1 MTGSVALAYSRERT
15 ACPWRTAIARILVT
29 NDDGIYAPGLW
40 ALVDAVS
47 YLGEVMVIA
56 PDREQSGIGAAITL
70 HHPLRLS
77 KLRMPTHPDIDTYA
91 VQGTPGDCVILGL
104 QNLMK
109 DGVDL
114 VISGIND
121 GANLGNDVLISGTVG
136 GAMQG
141 YFAGIPAIAVSAA
154 WKTADFRPAARVAAV
169 LADIVLSERLP
180 SEVLLNVN
188 VPDRPLDRLNGIAVT
203 TLSRQTYVDVI
214 EQTEDARGRMIYWIT
229 RGRAN
234 EEIEPGTD
242 IWAMRNHLVSITPL
256 QSDLASREQFELL
269 EELLPTL
276 REHLTAPIPVLE
288 D

>member
-1 MTGSVALAYSRERT
+1 MRT
-15 ACPWRTAIARILVT
+15 VDRGQPAHGEPAIARILVT

-47 YLGEVMVIA
+47 YLGEVVVIA
-56 PDREQSGIGAAITL
+56 PDREQSGIGAAISL

-77 KLRMPTHPDIDTYA
+77 KLRMPAHPEIDTYA

-104 QNLMK
+104 QNIMK

-114 VISGIND
+114 VVSGVND

-154 WKTADFRPAARVAAV
+154 WKTTDFRPAARVAAV
-169 LADIVLSERLP
+169 LADFILSERLP

-188 VPDRPLDRLNGIAVT
+188 VPDRPLDRMSGIAVT
-203 TLSRQTYVDVI
+203 TLARQTYVDVI

-229 RGRAN
+229 RGRATTD
-234 EEIEPGTD
+234 EFEPGTD
-242 IWAMRNHLVSITPL
+242 IWAMRNHYISITPL

-269 EELLPTL
+269 EELIPAL
-276 REHLTAPIPVLE
+276 RQHLLAPLPVLE

>member
-1 MTGSVALAYSRERT
+1 MPA
-15 ACPWRTAIARILVT
+15 
-29 NDDGIYAPGLW
+29 
-40 ALVDAVS
+40 
-47 YLGEVMVIA
+47 
-56 PDREQSGIGAAITL
+56 
-70 HHPLRLS
+70 HPE
-77 KLRMPTHPDIDTYA
+77 IDTYA

-104 QNLMK
+104 QNIMK

-114 VISGIND
+114 VVSGVND

-154 WKTADFRPAARVAAV
+154 WKTTDFRPAARVAAV
-169 LADIVLSERLP
+169 LADFILSERLP

-188 VPDRPLDRLNGIAVT
+188 VPDRPLDRMSGIAVT
-203 TLSRQTYVDVI
+203 TLARQTYVDVI

-229 RGRAN
+229 RGRATTD
-234 EEIEPGTD
+234 EFEPGTD
-242 IWAMRNHLVSITPL
+242 IWAMRNHYISITPL

-269 EELLPTL
+269 EELIPAL
-276 REHLTAPIPVLE
+276 RQHLLAPLPVLE